1 MKVSPE
7 GIILSK
13 RRPRQKRQE
22 INAKITLATHMKNSK
37 PIGVVSQD
45 VLPPKGFGMKNKQN
59 PEFVPLITARNIA
72 WR

>member
-1 MKVSPE
+1 
-7 GIILSK
+7 
-13 RRPRQKRQE
+13 
-22 INAKITLATHMKNSK
+22 MKNSK

-72 WR
+72 WRQKNVKAKKKAMAQTSDILRWFWSP

>member
-1 MKVSPE
+1 
-7 GIILSK
+7 
-13 RRPRQKRQE
+13 
-22 INAKITLATHMKNSK
+22 MKNSK